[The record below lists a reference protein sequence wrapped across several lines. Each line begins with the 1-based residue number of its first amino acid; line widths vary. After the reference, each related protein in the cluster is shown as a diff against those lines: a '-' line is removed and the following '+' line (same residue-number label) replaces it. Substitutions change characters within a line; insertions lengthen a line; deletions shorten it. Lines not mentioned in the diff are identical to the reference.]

1 MEVEDWRTVA
11 RDRASPRGTSGGR
24 SWRSRTGGPW
34 PGIEPHT
41 ERDIRRAELEVE
53 DWKMVARD
61 RASCTE
67 RDIRRAELEVED
79 WKTVARDRASYR
91 EGHQEGGVGGR
102 GLEDGGPG

>member
-24 SWRSRTGGPW
+24 SWRSRTGGRW

-41 ERDIRRAELEVE
+41 ERDIRRVELEVE
-53 DWKMVARD
+53 DWKKVVRD
-61 RASCTE
+61 RASH
-67 RDIRRAELEVED
+67 
-79 WKTVARDRASYR
+79 R